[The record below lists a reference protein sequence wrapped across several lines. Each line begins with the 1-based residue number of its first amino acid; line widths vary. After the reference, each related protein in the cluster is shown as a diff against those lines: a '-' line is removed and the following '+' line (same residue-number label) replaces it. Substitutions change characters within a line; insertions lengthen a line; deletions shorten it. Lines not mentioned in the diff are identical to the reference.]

1 MPHYCK
7 DVTKQKILKK
17 KALSFYTKYFEI
29 PRLFTFSLFS
39 QRKTPRLVM
48 NLSKNHF
55 GNRRRLTVKNK
66 SNEHIN
72 KITYQN
78 LLSTK
83 ILTDLIL
90 LAIFPN

>member
-7 DVTKQKILKK
+7 DVTKQKIFKK
-17 KALSFYTKYFEI
+17 KASLFYKKYFEI
-29 PRLFTFSLFS
+29 PRSFALPFAS